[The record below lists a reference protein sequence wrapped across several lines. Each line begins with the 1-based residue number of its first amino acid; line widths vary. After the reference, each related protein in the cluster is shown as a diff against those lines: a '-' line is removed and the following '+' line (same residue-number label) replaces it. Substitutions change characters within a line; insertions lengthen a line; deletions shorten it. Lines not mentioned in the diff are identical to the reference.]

1 MTFTLMRRC
10 FTRIESS
17 SKVKRTRLCLKQ
29 LAARIHTEPFEKYTD
44 GPAIT
49 VFIVEQDLKNRQ

>member
-10 FTRIESS
+10 FAHIESS
-17 SKVKRTRLCLKQ
+17 YKVNRTRLCLKQ

-44 GPAIT
+44 GPAIN
-49 VFIVEQDLKNRQ
+49 VSIVEQDLKNRQ